1 MASKLTTAAW
11 VAHELGLAASFGG
24 LLFGKLALNPN
35 LEVVEN
41 KPDRGKLLNK
51 SWNRY
56 NVVNALSV
64 GTAIATWLTGRAAIS
79 GNLALDEEANN
90 LVRTKDALLATAAAT
105 GLISMISGLQLTR
118 QAPDGATPIDSGV
131 SPAPEM
137 SEEAARLLRR
147 VNVLGN
153 VNIAVLGG
161 VIAVSTILSMKA
173 NESVRWSLV
182 SRLLP

>member
-1 MASKLTTAAW
+1 MSKKLSTAAW
-11 VAHELGLAASFGG
+11 IAHELGLASSFGG

-35 LEVVEN
+35 LDVLEDKAE
-41 KPDRGKLLNK
+41 RGKLLNK
-51 SWNRY
+51 AWNRY
-56 NVVNALSV
+56 NVVNAASV
-64 GTAIATWLTGRAAIS
+64 GTAIVTWLAGRSAIS
-79 GNLALDEEANN
+79 GDLALDEEGNN

-105 GLISMISGLQLTR
+105 GLASIISGLQLTH
-118 QAPDGATPIDSGV
+118 QAPNGATPIDSGV

-153 VNIAVLGG
+153 VNIGVLGS

-173 NESVRWSLV
+173 NESLGWSLA
-182 SRLLP
+182 SRLLL

>member
-1 MASKLTTAAW
+1 MTKLSTAAW

-35 LEVVEN
+35 LDVLES
-41 KPDRGKLLNK
+41 KPERGKLLNK
-51 SWNRY
+51 AWNRY
-56 NVVNALSV
+56 NAVNIVST
-64 GTAIATWLTGRAAIS
+64 GTAIATWLAGRGGIKGRAI
-79 GNLALDEEANN
+79 DEEARN
-90 LVRTKDALLATAAAT
+90 LVLAKDALLATAAVT
-105 GLISMISGLQLTR
+105 GLASVVNGLRLAR
-118 QAPDGATPIDSGV
+118 QAPEGATPIDSGV

-137 SEEAARLLRR
+137 SDEAAGLLRV
-147 VNVLGN
+147 VNVLGD

-173 NESVRWSLV
+173 NESLRWSLV

>member
-56 NVVNALSV
+56 NAVNALSV
-64 GTAIATWLTGRAAIS
+64 GTAIATW
-79 GNLALDEEANN
+79 
-90 LVRTKDALLATAAAT
+90 
-105 GLISMISGLQLTR
+105 LISMISGLQLTR

-161 VIAVSTILSMKA
+161 VIAVS
-173 NESVRWSLV
+173 
-182 SRLLP
+182 

>member
-1 MASKLTTAAW
+1 MPKLTTAAW

-24 LLFGKLALNPN
+24 VLFGKLALNPN
-35 LEVVEN
+35 LDVLEN

-51 SWNRY
+51 AWNRY
-56 NVVNALSV
+56 NVVNAASV
-64 GTAIATWLTGRAAIS
+64 GTAIATWLVGRSSIS

-90 LVRTKDALLATAAAT
+90 LVRTKDALLATAAVT
-105 GLISMISGLQLTR
+105 GLASMISGLSLSR
-118 QAPDGATPIDSGV
+118 QAPEGAVPLDSGV

-137 SEEAARLLRR
+137 SDEAARLLRR
-147 VNVLGN
+147 VNVLGD

-161 VIAVSTILSMKA
+161 AIAVSTILSMKA
-173 NESVRWSLV
+173 NQSLRFSIA

>member
-1 MASKLTTAAW
+1 MSKLTTTAW

-24 LLFGKLALNPN
+24 VLFGKLALNPN
-35 LEVVEN
+35 LDVLEN

-56 NVVNALSV
+56 NAVNAASV
-64 GTAIATWLTGRAAIS
+64 GTAIATWLAGRSSIS
-79 GNLALDEEANN
+79 GNIALDEEANN
-90 LVRTKDALLATAAAT
+90 LVRAKDALLATAAVT
-105 GLISMISGLQLTR
+105 GLASMLSGLSLSR
-118 QAPDGATPIDSGV
+118 QAPEGAVPLDSGV

-137 SEEAARLLRR
+137 SDEAARLLRR
-147 VNVLGN
+147 VNVLGD

-161 VIAVSTILSMKA
+161 AIAVSTILSMKA
-173 NESVRWSLV
+173 NESLRWSIA

>member
-35 LEVVEN
+35 LEVLEN

-56 NVVNALSV
+56 NAVNALSV
-64 GTAIATWLTGRAAIS
+64 GTAIATWL
-79 GNLALDEEANN
+79 
-90 LVRTKDALLATAAAT
+90 
-105 GLISMISGLQLTR
+105 ISMISGLQLSR
-118 QAPDGATPIDSGV
+118 QAPDGATPLDSGV

-173 NESVRWSLV
+173 KESVRWSLV

>member
-1 MASKLTTAAW
+1 MTKLTTAAW

-35 LEVVEN
+35 LEVLEN

-51 SWNRY
+51 TWNRY
-56 NVVNALSV
+56 NAVSAVSV
-64 GTAIATWLTGRAAIS
+64 GTTIATWLAGRSAIS
-79 GNLALDEEANN
+79 GNAALDEEANN
-90 LVRTKDALLATAAAT
+90 LVRTKDALLTTAAVT
-105 GLISMISGLQLTR
+105 GLASMLSGLSLSR
-118 QAPDGATPIDSGV
+118 QAPEGAVPIDSGV

-137 SEEAARLLRR
+137 SDEAARLLRR

-153 VNIAVLGG
+153 VNIAVLGS